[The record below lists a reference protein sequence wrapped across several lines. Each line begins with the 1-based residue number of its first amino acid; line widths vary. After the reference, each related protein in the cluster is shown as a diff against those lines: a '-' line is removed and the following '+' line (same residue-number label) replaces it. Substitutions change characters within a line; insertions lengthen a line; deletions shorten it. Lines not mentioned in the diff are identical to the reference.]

1 MTLHGRNKTTPY
13 LTGRFFDGI
22 SSGLFMMALPWLMLQ
37 SDNMGTFVALVALTC
52 TGLSFFSTPFFSTL
66 IDRHSRKTILVM
78 VQWVQAICAALVM
91 ILSYHGMQSPWLLA
105 LAQLVFWV
113 SSNLAWSTNN
123 AFTQENYDHHEYAAI
138 SGQQEII
145 MQGTTLGA
153 GALGIVL
160 LEQWGIVEF
169 SGFAMLA
176 STLAGISYLVTPYR
190 QALRAERKVRFWQQ
204 LVESRSIVLSEPRF
218 YAFLMLS
225 SLSYPILTYL
235 GKLVPIWFAQQH
247 IAGHWLAGYNMAF
260 GIGSLLTGL
269 IVHKLLTRRAL
280 PRTMLLAMSF
290 SSVMVLGMS
299 ISLSPA
305 TLLVFTLLFGLF
317 NALNRIARTN
327 WMHHTIAIHQRGR
340 ADGALQMFATL
351 TQSMSYVLIALL
363 SHAQWIELG
372 FLLAAIT
379 MGGAT
384 LAMRWLL
391 THAPEH
397 SVMNASIQRGELS
410 ATAT

>member
-1 MTLHGRNKTTPY
+1 M
-13 LTGRFFDGI
+13 
-22 SSGLFMMALPWLMLQ
+22 
-37 SDNMGTFVALVALTC
+37 
-52 TGLSFFSTPFFSTL
+52 
-66 IDRHSRKTILVM
+66 
-78 VQWVQAICAALVM
+78 
-91 ILSYHGMQSPWLLA
+91 
-105 LAQLVFWV
+105 
-113 SSNLAWSTNN
+113 
-123 AFTQENYDHHEYAAI
+123 
-138 SGQQEII
+138 
-145 MQGTTLGA
+145 
-153 GALGIVL
+153 
-160 LEQWGIVEF
+160 
-169 SGFAMLA
+169 
-176 STLAGISYLVTPYR
+176 
-190 QALRAERKVRFWQQ
+190 
-204 LVESRSIVLSEPRF
+204 
-218 YAFLMLS
+218 
-225 SLSYPILTYL
+225 
-235 GKLVPIWFAQQH
+235 PIWFAQQH

-379 MGGAT
+379 MGGAS

-391 THAPEH
+391 THAPES
-397 SVMNASIQRGELS
+397 SVKNASIQREELS
-410 ATAT
+410 ATTT